1 MTTKTCSL
9 CPFSGTLTVLYC
21 ATQLCVCS
29 AGLELFELEL
39 LLFDGFDVPELLLL
53 LLGLEELDVLFLFEL
68 VFVVD
73 AVLFF
78 FDSEVF
84 DLFEESAFA
93 VSSFFSSFFSSC
105 FTVDYQI
112 NCYNGI

>member
-1 MTTKTCSL
+1 M
-9 CPFSGTLTVLYC
+9 PFSGTFTVLYC

-29 AGLELFELEL
+29 AGLELLELE
-39 LLFDGFDVPELLLL
+39 
-53 LLGLEELDVLFLFEL
+53 LFLFEL
-68 VFVVD
+68 VFVVE

-93 VSSFFSSFFSSC
+93 VSSFFSSCFTSCSSFFSSSVLAESSLGVKVAVLPS
-105 FTVDYQI
+105 FSLHPD
-112 NCYNGI
+112 